1 MTKPTL
7 EQWMQGAK
15 DCEMVW
21 DEYMDDAYA
30 RYMAQSEAY
39 LFEDNY
45 EPFENKALPTKP
57 KREFLEAEE
66 AFLFD
71 PAKHSTE
78 WVPPRSG
85 DLAVSLRNHAQH
97 HAIAAALRNRNN
109 IK

>member
-45 EPFENKALPTKP
+45 EPFELSQKSMKYIP
-57 KREFLEAEE
+57 KQ
-66 AFLFD
+66 
-71 PAKHSTE
+71 
-78 WVPPRSG
+78 VNRS
-85 DLAVSLRNHAQH
+85 
-97 HAIAAALRNRNN
+97 
-109 IK
+109 